1 MPVNGTIRLLVIRLQ
16 HVSSQG
22 MRTLLFWLCLV
33 PFCLLAQQN
42 EEQLAAQYFSNNE
55 YDKAAQVYEK
65 IIQQNPESSYIYENL
80 LTCYFQLKQYN
91 DAEKLVKKMQK
102 RNDDNPFYQVDLGHV
117 WMLNNQTEKA
127 EKVFNELIQK
137 LKGAEQETHLLANAF
152 QKRRYTDKAIAVYIK
167 SRKINNSPDMFAVQL
182 AQLYAFKNATA
193 AMMEEYM
200 NVLLWNGNL
209 LEEISGYLQNYLD
222 RNEDF
227 ELLRTT
233 LLKRM
238 KEYPLNDNYAELLIW
253 LYVQRK
259 DFDNAFIQARALDKR
274 NKENGLRMIELA
286 QLAQQNEYFDAA
298 VTYYQYIIG
307 QGKNHPNYANAQA
320 GAIEARKLKIISG
333 NSYIQQDLITLEN
346 EYKAFISEYGKY
358 YFTANTMRELARLYA
373 YYLNKRDTAIV
384 LFKELITLPRMEA
397 KFTAECKLELGDI
410 YVLNAEEWEAM
421 LLYGQVDKD
430 YKEDPLGQEAKFRN
444 ARLSYYL
451 GEFEWA
457 RAQLD
462 VLKTA
467 TTQLIANNAIELS
480 LLIQDHTIDSVEE
493 PLKLFARADL
503 LLYQKQ
509 YAQAEQLLDSLV
521 VTFPRHTL
529 EGPVLYKKAVLQLRK
544 KQTDSAIALLEQ
556 LMKEHGSGIY
566 GDNALFDLA
575 SIYEREKNDQTKAL
589 EYYSRF
595 LNEYP
600 GSFFTTE
607 VRKRIRKI
615 RGDTIN

>member
-1 MPVNGTIRLLVIRLQ
+1 MTATGTTPRYVIHLLP
-16 HVSSQG
+16 VSSHG
-22 MRTLLFWLCLV
+22 MRTLLFWLILF

-55 YDKAAQVYEK
+55 FDKAAQVYEK
-65 IIQQNPESSYIYENL
+65 IMQQNPESSYIYENL
-80 LTCYFQLKQYN
+80 LTCYLQLKQYTE
-91 DAEKLVKKMQK
+91 AEKLVKKMQR
-102 RNDDNPFYQVDLGHV
+102 RNDDNPFYQVDLGYV
-117 WMLNNQTEKA
+117 WMLNNQPEKA
-127 EKVFNELIQK
+127 EKIFNELLQK
-137 LKGAEQETHLLANAF
+137 LKGSEQETHALANAF
-152 QKRRYTDKAIAVYIK
+152 QKRRYTDKAISVYLK
-167 SRKINNSPDMFAVQL
+167 SRKLNNSTDLFAVQL
-182 AQLYAFKNATA
+182 AQLYAFKNETA

-200 NVLLWNGNL
+200 NVLVWNGNL

-238 KEYPLNDNYAELLIW
+238 KAYPLNDNYAELMIW

-274 NKENGLRMIELA
+274 NKENGLRIIELA
-286 QLAQQNEYFDAA
+286 QLAQQNEYYDAA
-298 VTYYQYIIG
+298 IANYQYIISL
-307 QGKNHPNYANAQA
+307 GKDHPNYANAQA
-320 GAIEARKLKIISG
+320 GAIEARKLKIITG
-333 NSYIQQDLITLEN
+333 NTYTPQDLITLEN
-346 EYKAFISEYGKY
+346 EYKAFISEYGRY
-358 YFTANTMRELARLYA
+358 YFTANTIRELARLYA
-373 YYLNKRDTAIV
+373 YYLNKRDTAIA
-384 LFKELITLPRMEA
+384 LFKELIVLPRMEA
-397 KFTAECKLELGDI
+397 KFAAECKLELGDI
-410 YVLNAEEWEAM
+410 YLLNAEEWEAM

-467 TTQLIANNAIELS
+467 TTQLISNNAIELS

-509 YAQAEQLLDSLV
+509 YAAAEKLLDSLV
-521 VTFPRHTL
+521 TTFPRHTL

-544 KQTDSAIALLEQ
+544 KQTDSAVALLEQ
-556 LMKEHGSGIY
+556 LLKEHGTGIY

-575 SIYEREKNDQTKAL
+575 SIYEREKNDQAKAL
-589 EYYSRF
+589 DYYTRF
-595 LNEYP
+595 LTDYP

-607 VRKRIRKI
+607 VRKRVRTI